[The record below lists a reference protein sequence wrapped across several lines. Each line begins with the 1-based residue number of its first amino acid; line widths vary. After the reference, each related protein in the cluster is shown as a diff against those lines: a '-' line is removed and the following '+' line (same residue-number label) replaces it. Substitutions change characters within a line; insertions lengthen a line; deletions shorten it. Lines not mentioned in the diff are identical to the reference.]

1 MSLEFFSM
9 RVFRPDVIII
19 FILLLV
25 IGSHTLSHA
34 GTAQAHTAIG
44 DSQRFIQ
51 SLATKALATLSD
63 KTGTIASRERKLR
76 AILQKEFAMKKIARF
91 VIGIHWR
98 QMNRFQRRKYEHLF
112 SEWVLKTYA
121 ARLGGYSGETFQVT
135 RASDAG
141 KGDIIVHSR
150 ILQTNGS
157 PSIKCN
163 WRVRNFKGQLKIID
177 VYVEGISMAVTQRSE
192 FAAIIKKNG
201 LKGLLARIENRLQ

>member
-1 MSLEFFSM
+1 MKA
-9 RVFRPDVIII
+9 FRPNIII
-19 FILLLV
+19 ILVLV
-25 IGSHTLSHA
+25 LFFGSHDLSHA
-34 GTAQAHTAIG
+34 GTAQAHTAIS

-51 SLATKALATLSD
+51 SLATKALATLGD
-63 KTGTIASRERKLR
+63 RTGTIATREKKLR
-76 AILQKEFAMKKIARF
+76 AILQKEFAMKRIARF

-98 QMNRFQRRKYEHLF
+98 QMNRLQRRKYEHLF
-112 SEWVLKTYA
+112 SEWVLKTYT
-121 ARLGGYSGETFQVT
+121 ARLGGYAGETFQVT

-150 ILQTNGS
+150 IFQTNGS
-157 PSIKCN
+157 PSIKCS